1 MNSGRNIFNFI
12 AFNLQN
18 IVGVTCLG
26 SGHPL
31 LTQKRFDVCLVDES
45 TQVFQSTVL
54 RPLFASEKIILV
66 GDPDQLPPIIR
77 SSMAK

>member
-1 MNSGRNIFNFI
+1 MNNVLKCIHLKNV
-12 AFNLQN
+12 A
-18 IVGVTCLG
+18 GVTCLG

-31 LTQKRFDVCLVDES
+31 LTQRVFDVCLVDES

-54 RPLFASEKIILV
+54 RPLFSAKKIILV

>member
-1 MNSGRNIFNFI
+1 M
-12 AFNLQN
+12 
-18 IVGVTCLG
+18 VGVTCLG

-31 LTQKRFDVCLVDES
+31 LTQRQFDVCLVDEA

-54 RPLFASEKIILV
+54 RPLFSAKKIILV

-77 SSMAK
+77 SSIAKFVSYLQS